1 MRQFPRIALVT
12 GAGSGIGRAI
22 ALELAADGYHV
33 VIACRSSSGANE
45 TMRQIQ
51 TAGGSSDFVRCDISD
66 LGQIDALMAHIR
78 KTCSRLDVLVNNA
91 GISNTRTMDEIDEAE
106 WDQML
111 ATNLKGPF
119 FLCRHAFHIMQ
130 AQNYGRIINLS
141 SIAGERGAR
150 YSGIHYAASKGGL
163 LALTKSFAL
172 RGAEYGITVNAVSP
186 GTADT
191 PMSRA
196 EGIPSDGIPLG
207 RAATPEEVAHAVCFL
222 ASDKAAYLTG
232 ITLDVNGGEYMH
244 G

>member
-1 MRQFPRIALVT
+1 MKQNQRIALIT

-22 ALELAADGYHV
+22 ALELSNHGYY
-33 VIACRSSSGANE
+33 IIITCRSQSSASSALS
-45 TMRQIQ
+45 QIQ
-51 TAGGSSDFVRCDISD
+51 ASGGAGEFIRCDISD
-66 LGQIDALMAHIR
+66 LTQIDSLMKHIVQ
-78 KTCSRLDVLVNNA
+78 THGHLEVLVNNA
-91 GISNTRTMDEIDEAE
+91 AISNTRTMDEIDESE

-130 AQNYGRIINLS
+130 SQHYGRIINLS
-141 SIAGERGAR
+141 SIAGERGAL

-172 RGAEYGITVNAVSP
+172 RGAAYGITVNSVSP

-196 EGIPSDGIPLG
+196 EGIPSDDIPLG

-222 ASDKAAYLTG
+222 ASEQAAYLTG
-232 ITLDVNGGEYMH
+232 VTLDVNGGQLMR
-244 G
+244 

>member
-1 MRQFPRIALVT
+1 MKQNSRIALVT
-12 GAGSGIGRAI
+12 GAGGGIGRAI
-22 ALELAADGYHV
+22 ALELAADGHHV
-33 VIACRSSSGANE
+33 IIACRSQSGADD
-45 TMRQIQ
+45 TLSQIR
-51 TAGGSSDFVRCDISD
+51 TSGGSGEFIRCDVSD
-66 LGQIDALMAHIR
+66 LKQIDALMERIVQIHG
-78 KTCSRLDVLVNNA
+78 RLDVLVNNA
-91 GISNTRTMDEIDEAE
+91 VISNTRTMDEIDEAE

-141 SIAGERGAR
+141 SIAGERGAL

-172 RGAEYGITVNAVSP
+172 RGAAYGITVNSVSP

-191 PMSRA
+191 RMSRA

-232 ITLDVNGGEYMH
+232 VTLDVNGGEFMH
-244 G
+244 

>member
-1 MRQFPRIALVT
+1 MKQNSRIALVT
-12 GAGSGIGRAI
+12 GAGGGIGRAI
-22 ALELAADGYHV
+22 ALELAADGHHV
-33 VIACRSSSGANE
+33 IIACRSQSGADD
-45 TMRQIQ
+45 TLSQIR
-51 TAGGSSDFVRCDISD
+51 TSGGSGEFIRCDVSD
-66 LGQIDALMAHIR
+66 LKQIDALMERIVQIYG
-78 KTCSRLDVLVNNA
+78 RLDVLVNNA
-91 GISNTRTMDEIDEAE
+91 AISNTRTMDEIDEAE

-141 SIAGERGAR
+141 SIAGERGAL

-172 RGAEYGITVNAVSP
+172 RGASYGITVNSVSP

-232 ITLDVNGGEYMH
+232 VTLDVNGGEFMH
-244 G
+244 

>member
-1 MRQFPRIALVT
+1 MKQNSRIALVT
-12 GAGSGIGRAI
+12 GAGGGIGRAI
-22 ALELAADGYHV
+22 ALELAADGHHV
-33 VIACRSSSGANE
+33 IIACRSQSGADD
-45 TMRQIQ
+45 TLSQIR
-51 TAGGSSDFVRCDISD
+51 TSGGSGEFIRCDVSD
-66 LGQIDALMAHIR
+66 LKQIDALMERIVQIHG
-78 KTCSRLDVLVNNA
+78 RLDVLVNNA
-91 GISNTRTMDEIDEAE
+91 AISNTRTMDEIDEAE

-119 FLCRHAFHIMQ
+119 FLCRHAFHIIQ

-141 SIAGERGAR
+141 SIAGERGAL

-172 RGAEYGITVNAVSP
+172 RGTSYGITVNSVSP

-232 ITLDVNGGEYMH
+232 VTLDVNGGEFMH
-244 G
+244 

>member
-1 MRQFPRIALVT
+1 MKQNSRIALVT
-12 GAGSGIGRAI
+12 GAGGGIGRAI
-22 ALELAADGYHV
+22 ALELAADGHHV
-33 VIACRSSSGANE
+33 IIACRSQSGADD
-45 TMRQIQ
+45 TLSQIR
-51 TAGGSSDFVRCDISD
+51 TSGGSGEFIRCDVSD
-66 LGQIDALMAHIR
+66 LKQIDALMERVVQIHG
-78 KTCSRLDVLVNNA
+78 RLDVLVNNA
-91 GISNTRTMDEIDEAE
+91 AISNTRTMDEIDEAE

-141 SIAGERGAR
+141 SIAGERGAL

-172 RGAEYGITVNAVSP
+172 RGASYGITVNSVSP

-232 ITLDVNGGEYMH
+232 VTLDVNGGEFMH
-244 G
+244 